1 MTDGA
6 RVMRR
11 HLRAWPPTPRT
22 GAVVI
27 ATAALGLLA
36 PACSGS
42 QSSAGS
48 GGSPAAGGSA
58 GSPSAVAYSACMRSH
73 RVPNFPDPP
82 GSGQV
87 PKPNRSNS
95 GSAPPAPGRPKILP
109 APVPEQQRDARRLA
123 QAMRGNRQ
131 LPAGHGAPGDEQHAC
146 VFSLH
151 ARPRVPNW
159 PDPTVDSEG
168 RPGFDLVP
176 IHGTD
181 WNGPQIQNKIYECE
195 HVMPRRR
202 RGSSD
207 LPWAPRLSSGAPIG
221 LYEHAEGHQA
231 EGEPPRTGAGLTA
244 PRKDCRRRWKVTPA
258 WRGAM
263 SLTRSPN

>member
-1 MTDGA
+1 MHSDAQAQPRPSPKEGMITDGA

-36 PACSGS
+36 AACSGS
-42 QSSAGS
+42 PSSAGS

-73 RVPNFPDPP
+73 GVPTSLTRPAADR
-82 GSGQV
+82 S
-87 PKPNRSNS
+87 PNPTRSNS

-131 LPAGHGAPGDEQHAC
+131 LPAGHGAPGDEQHAG

-151 ARPRVPNW
+151 ARPRGA
-159 PDPTVDSEG
+159 ELA
-168 RPGFDLVP
+168 RP
-176 IHGTD
+176 H
-181 WNGPQIQNKIYECE
+181 
-195 HVMPRRR
+195 RRF
-202 RGSSD
+202 RG
-207 LPWAPRLSSGAPIG
+207 
-221 LYEHAEGHQA
+221 
-231 EGEPPRTGAGLTA
+231 PPRFST
-244 PRKDCRRRWKVTPA
+244 
-258 WRGAM
+258 
-263 SLTRSPN
+263 